1 MEFHNLISKSP
12 LDRPLTLA
20 IAGAGGRGAQYARM
34 NALLEHPA
42 RIVAGADPN
51 PVRRD
56 HLRDEHGVP
65 GDALFESWRE
75 LAERPRL
82 ADAVLICT
90 QDADHLEPTLAF
102 ARLGYD
108 ILLEKPMAIT
118 EEECEAIEAASREY
132 GVSISV
138 CHVLRYTPYTV
149 RLMELLRDG
158 VIGDIVSVEH
168 LEPIGFDHFA
178 HSYVRGSWR
187 TTNEAATMLMAK
199 SCHDIDWLSYV
210 VGRKVERVSSFGSLS
225 HFTAENRPA
234 GASDRCVGCA
244 VAADC
249 PYDASRI
256 YQIGRLPF
264 ALSAMLGGAEATE
277 ENVAEALLTSP
288 YGRCV
293 YASDNDVADH
303 QVVNLEYEGGVTASF
318 TVTAFTLIAGR
329 KTSIFGTHGMIVG
342 DSDTIS
348 VTDFRTK
355 ETVVHA
361 TAPADHT
368 ATGGHGGGDYGLMK
382 SFVEALTTGK
392 PELILTDVAESLATH
407 KVVFAAERAR
417 ETGTVVTV

>member
-1 MEFHNLISKSP
+1 MEFHNLISQSP
-12 LDRPLTLA
+12 LDRPLTIA
-20 IAGAGGRGAQYARM
+20 IAGAGGRGSQYARM
-34 NALLEHPA
+34 NALLENPA
-42 RIVAGADPN
+42 RIVAVADPAQGRLDY
-51 PVRRD
+51 V
-56 HLRDEHGVP
+56 RDEHGVP
-65 GDALFESWRE
+65 EDGLFHSWRE
-75 LAERPRL
+75 LAGRPRL
-82 ADAVLICT
+82 ADAILICT
-90 QDADHLEPTLAF
+90 QDNDHLEPTLAF

-118 EEECEAIEAASREY
+118 EAECEAIEAASREY

-149 RLMELLRDG
+149 RLMELLGDG
-158 VIGDIVSVEH
+158 AIGDIVSVEH

-187 TTNEAATMLMAK
+187 TTKEAAPMLMAK

-210 VGRKVERVSSFGSLS
+210 IGRPVERVQSFGSLR
-225 HFTAENRPA
+225 HFTAANKPA
-234 GASDRCVGCA
+234 GAADRCVGCA

-249 PYDASRI
+249 PYDATRI
-256 YQIGRLPF
+256 YEIGNLPF
-264 ALSAMLGGAEATE
+264 ALSAMLGGRQPTPEL
-277 ENVAEALLTSP
+277 VSEALLTSQ

-293 YASDNDVADH
+293 YECDNDVADH

-348 VTDFRTK
+348 VTDFGTK
-355 ETVVHA
+355 ETVVHP
-361 TAPADHT
+361 TAPVDHT
-368 ATGGHGGGDYGLMK
+368 ASGGHGGGDYGLMK
-382 SFVEALTTGK
+382 SFVEALSTGK
-392 PELILTDVAESLATH
+392 RELILTDVAESLATH
-407 KVVFAAERAR
+407 KVVFAAERSR